1 MPYRKKRRLKIKNIV
16 IFAILLLLILA
27 AVIVGLTALFGGKGG
42 EPEPSSSSAPAVSDS
57 GSTESGESGDSPPS
71 SSNSVISEPDDS
83 WQLILANPDNPV
95 PDGFTVDLTDITGHY
110 ADIPALDNMKV
121 DSRIVEPL
129 LQMFQAAKADGQ
141 KLFLRASYRTVALQ
155 QTYYDWHINHYKEQG
170 HTDEEAKELTLRY
183 IAYPGTSEHHTGL
196 AVDIIS
202 VEWQNSG
209 KEIIDTFDQTTEA
222 EWLKN
227 NAHRFGFI
235 MRYPKNKED
244 VTKIGY
250 EPWHFRYV
258 GKAHAAAVYSAG
270 LCFEEYLETLK

>member
-16 IFAILLLLILA
+16 IFVILLLLILA
-27 AVIVGLTALFGGKGG
+27 AVIAGLTALFGGKGG
-42 EPEPSSSSAPAVSDS
+42 EQKPSSSAAAPGVSGS
-57 GSTESGESGDSPPS
+57 GSTESGDSSPS

-83 WQLILANPDNPV
+83 WQLILANPDSPV

-110 ADIPALDNMKV
+110 EDIPALDNMKV

-141 KLFLRASYRTVALQ
+141 RLFLRASYRTVALQ

-170 HTDEEAKELTLRY
+170 HTEEEAKELTLRY

-235 MRYPKNKED
+235 MRYPKDKED

-258 GKAHAAAVYSAG
+258 GKAHAAAVYNAG
-270 LCFEEYLETLK
+270 LCLEEYLETLK

>member
-1 MPYRKKRRLKIKNIV
+1 MAYQNRRRRRRYNVKNIV
-16 IFAILLLLILA
+16 LFALLAVLLMAGVI
-27 AVIVGLTALFGGKGG
+27 AVIVALTSRGGNDATASSNSSGSSVSSDSG
-42 EPEPSSSSAPAVSDS
+42 SGSSPSSSSVVSD
-57 GSTESGESGDSPPS
+57 
-71 SSNSVISEPDDS
+71 PDDS
-83 WQLILANPDNPV
+83 WQLILTNPDNFLPE
-95 PDGFTVDLTDITGHY
+95 GFAVDLTTIGSNY
-110 ADIPALDNMKV
+110 PDIPARTDLTMQV

-129 LQMFQAAKADGQ
+129 QQMFRDAKAAGQ
-141 KLFLRASYRTVALQ
+141 ALFLRASYRTLQLQ
-155 QTYYDWHINHYKEQG
+155 QTYYDWHINDYKSKG
-170 HTDEEAKELTLRY
+170 YSDEEAKELTLKY

-227 NAHRFGFI
+227 NAHKYGFI
-235 MRYPKNKED
+235 MRFPKDKESI
-244 VTKIGY
+244 TKIEY

-258 GKAHAAAVYSAG
+258 GVAHATAIYNAG